1 MSRPPLPEDGR
12 VRRRVE
18 AMRRVQDVAL
28 DLFEERGYSAVTV
41 DEIAAAAGVGVATV
55 YRNFDTKERVVLW
68 DEYDPM
74 LLTAVAEHLREQPLL
89 RAVTSALVD
98 SLDRVYQSDKRRI
111 LRRAR
116 LILSEPALAA
126 AAAVDNEALRG
137 ALAELFVKEG
147 ASRDAFEAAVAAAA
161 VVAALET
168 SVRRWV
174 EDKGKTPM
182 RDVLTAA
189 FEALGRLAVMSRA

>member
-1 MSRPPLPEDGR
+1 
-12 VRRRVE
+12 
-18 AMRRVQDVAL
+18 MRRVQDAAL
-28 DLFEERGYSAVTV
+28 GLFEERGYAAVTV
-41 DEIAAAAGVGVATV
+41 EGIAAAAGVGVATV

-74 LLTAVAEHLREQPLL
+74 LLSAVAARLHAEPLL
-89 RAVTSALVD
+89 RAVQGALVE
-98 SLDRVYQSDKRRI
+98 SLDRVYEADKRRI

-116 LILSEPALAA
+116 LILSEAPLAA
-126 AAAVDNEALRG
+126 AAAIDNHTLRG

-174 EDKGKTPM
+174 EARGRTPM
-182 RDVLTAA
+182 REVLSAA
-189 FEALGRLAVMSRA
+189 FEALGRLSSMPAA